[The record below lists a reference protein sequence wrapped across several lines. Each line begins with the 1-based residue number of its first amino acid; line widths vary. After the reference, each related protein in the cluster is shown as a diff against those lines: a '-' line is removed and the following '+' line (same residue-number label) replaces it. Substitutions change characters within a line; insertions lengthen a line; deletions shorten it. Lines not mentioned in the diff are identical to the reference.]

1 MSKMITKVI
10 GLAVIATV
18 FTTSLAA
25 QDVAETQKVSVE
37 VEPGLMNFRYIHY
50 VSDEL
55 YLNEQFHEVFNDA
68 GEVFVH
74 PLEEGGKATF
84 TVDTISKGRYLLAL
98 DNPKSVLPEI
108 KRYLFCF
115 AHPDMEIEFETPPT
129 EEVLANSYFRGHI
142 DLTWLHGCILSVE
155 AVRVDNVLRVI
166 GAMGFPIMD
175 IDLTKANNFTFSF
188 KQPEGD
194 HYPDG
199 AVVLNSELGGE
210 IYVGNSDARLKVVT
224 NSSPNVFLPEPI
236 QGDDPSSNEP
246 PAVSVEVE
254 PGLMNFRLVHSR
266 DDIYLVYNRDG
277 IIAQTSEKA
286 TFSVDTISKG
296 RYLLALNYEGGTNP
310 DRKLY
315 LFSFAHP
322 DMGIEFEVP
331 LTEDALDNSYLDGDM
346 HQNGCIL
353 SVEAVRVGNTLQVG
367 DFSMLVPI
375 KEIDLTKANNFTFA
389 LNQPNYAESYPAGAV
404 VINAEFGGSTFTDDR
419 TARLKVRGKVPASI
433 VQTVFMP
440 EPLQGDDPNSNEPLA
455 TETAHA
461 YAANGA
467 LTVQS
472 PVAEEVSIY
481 SANGTLYL
489 QKRKGSGIAT
499 YDITTLPQGVLIVKG
514 SSGWAK
520 KVVND

>member
-1 MSKMITKVI
+1 MKRTIKK
-10 GLAVIATV
+10 LATLAIAA
-18 FTTSLAA
+18 TTLAAPLAA
-25 QDVAETQKVSVE
+25 QEVETQATSVE
-37 VEPGLMNFRYIHY
+37 VKPGLMNFRYIHY

-224 NSSPNVFLPEPI
+224 NSSPNVFVPEPI
-236 QGDDPSSNEP
+236 RGDDPSSNEP
-246 PAVSVEVE
+246 SAASVEVE
-254 PGLMNFRLVHSR
+254 PGFAKFKHLGFNDGSYLNEQ
-266 DDIYLVYNRDG
+266 DGGIYVG
-277 IIAQTSEKA
+277 SEGENIGFA
-286 TFSVDTISKG
+286 IDTISKG
-296 RYLLALNYEGGTNP
+296 RYLLAVDYA
-310 DRKLY
+310 DRLTSHRQY

-322 DMGIEFEVP
+322 DMLIEFERP
-331 LTEDALDNSYLDGDM
+331 LTEEDLANSYLGADVRLSGR
-346 HQNGCIL
+346 IL
-353 SVEAVRVGNTLQVG
+353 LVNAIRSSDGNTLTITASP
-367 DFSMLVPI
+367 DSDEPI
-375 KEIDLTKANNFTFA
+375 AQIDLTKTNNFTFA
-389 LNQPNYAESYPAGAV
+389 FNQPNDAEDYPGGAV
-404 VINAEFGGSTFTDDR
+404 VINAEFGGDFVIDGRSYHVSVGGKL
-419 TARLKVRGKVPASI
+419 AASVRRP
-433 VQTVFMP
+433 VFMLEEYTP
-440 EPLQGDDPNSNEPLA
+440 SSNESPA
-455 TETAHA
+455 AETVQV
-461 YAANGA
+461 YTVNGT

-472 PVAEEVSIY
+472 PTAEIISIY
-481 SANGTLYL
+481 SASGALHIQEHKDSGT
-489 QKRKGSGIAT
+489 AV

-514 SSGWAK
+514 SNGWAK